1 MGKDAVQP
9 LCENASFAQVA
20 IEFELINR
28 WSISGRDKSAVKL
41 RWMAE
46 AFAAIC
52 IACSELY
59 TAAVAS
65 GRGVLQAVA
74 AAMAK
79 GSMIWDLG
87 EAK

>member
-1 MGKDAVQP
+1 VGKDAVQP
-9 LCENASFAQVA
+9 LCENASFAQIGVV
-20 IEFELINR
+20 FELMNQLINR
-28 WSISGRDKSAVKL
+28 WGISAREKGAFKL
-41 RWMAE
+41 RWVAE
-46 AFAAIC
+46 AFAAIG

-79 GSMIWDLG
+79 GSMM
-87 EAK
+87 

>member
-1 MGKDAVQP
+1 MWKGAVQP
-9 LCENASFAQVA
+9 ICENASLTQVA
-20 IEFELINR
+20 VVFELMNQLINR

-79 GSMIWDLG
+79 GSMM
-87 EAK
+87 

>member
-1 MGKDAVQP
+1 VGKDAVQP
-9 LCENASFAQVA
+9 LCENASFAQIGVV
-20 IEFELINR
+20 FELMNQLINR

-79 GSMIWDLG
+79 GSMI
-87 EAK
+87 